1 MTKTAP
7 PPAASTNTAT
17 SESSST
23 STTAAS
29 ASSHSISTNG
39 PGSVPERAPPDSGP
53 TDGLRLLSLNQDQP
67 PGVNL
72 LLFLPVCPSQTDRF
86 PAAAC
91 PALPL
96 SAMEVQPG
104 VATPFKIPLLAPF
117 NFLTKV
123 EHGQVGDA
131 PLDLSMKCRAA
142 SPALSNTPLQSVKRE
157 PAAPEPPGDSGES
170 QASLVSVE
178 VSSAQT
184 ETCSGESV

>member
-1 MTKTAP
+1 MTKTATP
-7 PPAASTNTAT
+7 LAASTNTTT

-23 STTAAS
+23 STTTAN
-29 ASSHSISTNG
+29 ASSHSITTNG
-39 PGSVPERAPPDSGP
+39 PGSVPERAPPASGP
-53 TDGLRLLSLNQDQP
+53 TDGLQLLSLNQDQP
-67 PGVNL
+67 SGVNL

-104 VATPFKIPLLAPF
+104 MATPFKIPLLAPF
-117 NFLTKV
+117 DFVTKV
-123 EHGQVGDA
+123 EHDQVGDA
-131 PLDLSMKCRAA
+131 PLDLSMKCSAA
-142 SPALSNTPLQSVKRE
+142 SPALSNTPLQSVKSE
-157 PAAPEPPGDSGES
+157 PAALEPHGDSGES

-184 ETCSGESV
+184 ETYTEESV